1 MHLLFSTIA
10 LRPYVFIFLGAFLF
24 IAIVNF
30 GFRTTIL
37 FTVLTYA
44 VSLACEWSSVHN
56 GFPFGLYHYIEA
68 TRGRELWIFGVPFMD
83 SLSFTFL
90 GFASYTV
97 ALLLSSPLHRRGADL
112 RILDTWELRRAPR
125 VWLMAALFMVM
136 IDMVVDPLSVLGDR
150 WFLGRIFW
158 YDPPGPHFGV
168 PISNYLG
175 WYFVAAITIAIFQF
189 LDATLNRGAGKPAGA
204 VPAMPS
210 RALLG
215 PLLYAG
221 IVIFGITML
230 FRIGAPNI
238 GWAAIFIYLPFTALA
253 IHILTRRDCY
263 GDAAAIE
270 RHLVDFPYERGLPVW
285 PAPFQMS
292 AHYRKRRSSVSA
304 EIEKEHDD
312 VAQR

>member
-1 MHLLFSTIA
+1 MELLLSTIA
-10 LRPYVFIFLGAFLF
+10 LRPYVFVFLATFLT

-30 GFRTTIL
+30 GFRATIL
-37 FTVLTYA
+37 FTLLTYA

-56 GFPFGLYHYIEA
+56 GFPFGLYHYVEA
-68 TRGRELWIFGVPFMD
+68 TRGREIWVFGIPFMD

-97 ALLLSSPLHRRGADL
+97 AILLSAPLYRRGIDL
-112 RILDTWELRRAPR
+112 RVLDTWKLRRSPR
-125 VWLMAALFMVM
+125 VWLLAALFMVM

-175 WYFVAAITIAIFQF
+175 WYFVAAITIAIFQA
-189 LDATLNRGAGKPAGA
+189 LDAALNRGARKPVGA
-204 VPAMPS
+204 IPAIPS

-215 PLLYAG
+215 PALYSG

-230 FRIGAPNI
+230 FRIGAANI
-238 GWAAIFIYLPFTALA
+238 GWAAVFIYLPFIALA
-253 IHILTRRDCY
+253 IHILTRPDCY
-263 GDAAAIE
+263 GDTDAIE
-270 RHLVDFPYERGLPVW
+270 RHLADFPYERDLPVW
-285 PAPFQMS
+285 PA
-292 AHYRKRRSSVSA
+292 RRSAQATV
-304 EIEKEHDD
+304 
-312 VAQR
+312 VARNLRRV